1 MRSSRIRQRFA
12 GRNGSGNGHRPGTVI
27 GEHIQE
33 ADANPGWGLAC
44 CPQPDACTNCHA
56 PYLVS
61 RIEQTVV
68 AEDPGRASLIDKEE
82 RSMAEDSLASPRQS
96 WPLLPLLSHLSR

>member
-27 GEHIQE
+27 GEHIRE
-33 ADANPGWGLAC
+33 ADANPGWGFAC

-61 RIEQTVV
+61 CIEQTVV

-82 RSMAEDSLASPRQS
+82 RSMAEDTWTTQSSLGKD
-96 WPLLPLLSHLSR
+96 SRRC

>member
-1 MRSSRIRQRFA
+1 M
-12 GRNGSGNGHRPGTVI
+12 I

-44 CPQPDACTNCHA
+44 CPQPDACTNCHT

-61 RIEQTVV
+61 RIEQTVM

-82 RSMAEDSLASPRQS
+82 RSMAEDTHGCAERVKVILEYV
-96 WPLLPLLSHLSR
+96 LSRPI